1 MSQAADK
8 VNLLSYNFFLRPPGI
23 KNNGSDYKEDR
34 LKAFCSSRLPLYD
47 VICFQEVFAFGS
59 TRRSRLIEAGIKT
72 GLLYHVASKRPCIFT
87 GIDGGLLILSR
98 YPIVKCASVKFK
110 PGIHSDALANKG
122 ALYARIKVRDNFH
135 IHVFNTHTQAS
146 YSSNPTLEDKDV
158 QIRLEQIIELRKFI
172 DQNLVSKPAGEPV
185 FLLGDFNVNS
195 RIPGADNLNASS
207 AEYLAMVQ
215 ILCEGY
221 HNAEDSDI
229 EAGARSRVFKDL
241 LFEKNGYHPV
251 TYADVDES
259 DTQLPLETCL
269 THPGDL
275 KSKQSL
281 DYIFQLEEIPI
292 KEKGEGV
299 SFRAEVSSIHV
310 EQLFVDQES
319 QDKFTQLSDHYGVTA
334 QVSIHEL

>member
-1 MSQAADK
+1 
-8 VNLLSYNFFLRPPGI
+8 
-23 KNNGSDYKEDR
+23 
-34 LKAFCSSRLPLYD
+34 
-47 VICFQEVFAFGS
+47 
-59 TRRSRLIEAGIKT
+59 
-72 GLLYHVASKRPCIFT
+72 
-87 GIDGGLLILSR
+87 
-98 YPIVKCASVKFK
+98 
-110 PGIHSDALANKG
+110 
-122 ALYARIKVRDNFH
+122 
-135 IHVFNTHTQAS
+135 
-146 YSSNPTLEDKDV
+146 
-158 QIRLEQIIELRKFI
+158 
-172 DQNLVSKPAGEPV
+172 
-185 FLLGDFNVNS
+185 
-195 RIPGADNLNASS
+195 
-207 AEYLAMVQ
+207 MVQ

-221 HNAEDSDI
+221 HNAENSDI

-299 SFRAEVSSIHV
+299 SFRTEVSSIHV
-310 EQLFVDQES
+310 EQLFVDHES